1 MFAASACHMGI
12 WPWCLRQAFVPEFS
26 VLFQFPPQAIATS
39 LVLKSEAPR
48 VTGPARVSSGL
59 LLATQLAVRFLD
71 ISWILGGH
79 DSKLL

>member
-1 MFAASACHMGI
+1 M
-12 WPWCLRQAFVPEFS
+12 
-26 VLFQFPPQAIATS
+26 LFQFPPQAIATS

>member
-1 MFAASACHMGI
+1 MGI

-59 LLATQLAVRFLD
+59 LLATQLALRFLD
-71 ISWILGGH
+71 ISWILT
-79 DSKLL
+79 